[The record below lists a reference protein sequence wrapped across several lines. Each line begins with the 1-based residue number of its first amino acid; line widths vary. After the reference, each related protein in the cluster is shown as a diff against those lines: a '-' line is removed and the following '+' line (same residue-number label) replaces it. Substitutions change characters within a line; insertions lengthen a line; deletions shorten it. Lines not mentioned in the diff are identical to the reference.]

1 MMEVV
6 KLSPDIRSHYQQ
18 LLKELSVCANLGGTL
33 WIVGSSGIRRSCSI
47 LVLAA
52 ASPFLVPWL
61 LDGGDCVLLPDMEG
75 DWVDIF
81 CYTLLHCPQETS
93 TDEIRGLLE
102 MTSIFE
108 VDLGLRWGEE
118 TEVTGSKEGFP
129 AVDYGSPNV
138 SPKLSGEKREGSN
151 IRDELLDERVTNI
164 DIISLEHGPDFTGE
178 SKSVSALTDG
188 EEEDHQFCCN
198 FCLAKFVTY
207 TDLELHMACHKIEA
221 DFNCDDCQQNFDT
234 LDQLSKHCRE
244 IHGNMEC
251 SETGEFEF
259 LMEGSDCVYSLGQDT
274 KLEKKFQCSQCFKN
288 FTTKVQLK
296 HHMNI
301 HLGLRPYTCTVCGKG
316 FTQPTHLKI
325 HKRTHDGSKPYMCS
339 VCGKT
344 FAIASNMRKHLAI
357 HDRESVEEPPNSPNI
372 QDATVL
378 TETNFEV
385 PDFVPMTNH
394 PCRHCQTTFNTKRE
408 LLTHLAGH
416 AEINPFHCLV
426 QECDARFPS
435 QKKLAIHERKLHGK
449 QHTCSYCGRV
459 CVSSSQLEKHVL
471 THTGEK
477 PHNCDQCGKAFTQKS
492 HVTHHINTVHGDG
505 GQREKKHV
513 CQECGKG
520 FVSKAVLLKHS
531 MLHTNERPFQCTFCP
546 KTFVQKSHLKVHI
559 SKHTGDRP
567 FLCLECGKS
576 FTTKQ
581 HLKEHNKLHTGSKP
595 WYECS
600 QCDAK
605 YRGQADLTIHMR
617 LHTGETPFSCDQ
629 CDKSFRSERSLEN
642 HARIHTGSKPFQ
654 CGTCNK
660 CFTTPSGLRQHF
672 KHNLRCQSL
681 ARPGSFS
688 TKPEVSNTIS
698 LAGLSMV
705 AEPQI
710 MVEETSHMNLSSVS
724 LDLKHVGITDLKQ
737 IMRLDLKEIEPVN
750 LTDVDKVTSYA

>member
-1 MMEVV
+1 V
-6 KLSPDIRSHYQQ
+6 KLSPDIRSHYHQ
-18 LLKELSVCANLGGTL
+18 LLRELATCANLGTDVS
-33 WIVGSSGIRRSCSI
+33 IVGASGIRRSCST
-47 LVLAA
+47 LVVAA

-61 LDGGDCVLLPDMEG
+61 LDDGDCVILPDMPD

-81 CYTLLHCPQETS
+81 CYTLLHDIPDSWSE
-93 TDEIRGLLE
+93 EIKGLLE
-102 MTSIFE
+102 MTSILE
-108 VDLGLRWGEE
+108 VDMGTNWKLE
-118 TEVTGSKEGFP
+118 TRVKNI
-129 AVDYGSPNV
+129 VD
-138 SPKLSGEKREGSN
+138 LSSTEITELASNERRDDSN
-151 IRDELLDERVTNI
+151 IRDEILEDEVESINI
-164 DIISLEHGPDFTGE
+164 INIEKERDPENPSVEEKYSNNNEE
-178 SKSVSALTDG
+178 S
-188 EEEDHQFCCN
+188 HQFCCN

-234 LDQLSKHCRE
+234 LDQLSRHCRE
-244 IHGNMEC
+244 VHGNMEC
-251 SETGEFEF
+251 SESGDFSF

-274 KLEKKFQCSQCFKN
+274 KIEKKFQCSQCFKQ

-301 HLGLRPYTCTVCGKG
+301 HLGLKPYICTLCGKG
-316 FTQPTHLKI
+316 FTQPTHLKV
-325 HKRTHDGSKPYMCS
+325 HKRTHDGSRPYMCS

-357 HDRESVEEPPNSPNI
+357 HDRENTEEPPNSPNI
-372 QDATVL
+372 LDAAVL
-378 TETNFEV
+378 TETSFKV

-394 PCRHCQTTFNTKRE
+394 PCGHCQVIFNTKRE

-435 QKKLAIHERKLHGK
+435 QKKLTIHERKLHGK
-449 QHTCSYCGRV
+449 QHACTYCGRV
-459 CVSSSQLEKHVL
+459 CVSSSQLHKHIL

-492 HVTHHINTVHGDG
+492 HVTHHINTVHGEG
-505 GQREKKHV
+505 GEREKKHV

-520 FVSKAVLLKHS
+520 FVTKSVLLKHS
-531 MLHTNERPFQCTFCP
+531 MLHSDERPFQCTFCP

-600 QCDAK
+600 QCNAK

-617 LHTGETPFSCDQ
+617 LHTGETPFACDQ
-629 CDKSFRSERSLEN
+629 CEKTFRSERSLEN

-654 CGTCNK
+654 CGTCSK

-688 TKPEVSNTIS
+688 TKADLSNINLGGLS
-698 LAGLSMV
+698 LAT
-705 AEPQI
+705 EPQI
-710 MVEETSHMNLSSVS
+710 LVQENGQMNMSSVA

-737 IMRLDLKEIEPVN
+737 IMRLDMKEMDPVN
-750 LTDVDKVTSYA
+750 LTEVV